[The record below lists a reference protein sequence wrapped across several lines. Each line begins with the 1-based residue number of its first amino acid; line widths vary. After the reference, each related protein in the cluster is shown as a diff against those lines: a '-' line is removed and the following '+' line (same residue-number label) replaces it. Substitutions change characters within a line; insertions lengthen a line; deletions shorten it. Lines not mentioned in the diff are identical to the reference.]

1 MTQRQISCPHCE
13 YFNCH
18 ILIGQITIYR
28 FAIYRLAPPERGQLS
43 PAMTKRPWS
52 PKLSRLHYWPAIA
65 STSAKTGVVRRPAPI
80 GFLSRPTSGR
90 RPARDGQG
98 RNKQGDRG
106 ATLQGSNDSS
116 RLTSTPWLA
125 LIERTNLLGLFKDS
139 VLTYYHVEMRVTPQ
153 SHWSKFWNWGLPYHP
168 A

>member
-1 MTQRQISCPHCE
+1 MAQRQISCPHYV
-13 YFNCH
+13 YFNGH
-18 ILIGQITIYR
+18 ILNGQITIYR
-28 FAIYRLAPPERGQLS
+28 FAIYRLAPPQRGQLS

-52 PKLSRLHYWPAIA
+52 IKPSRPHYWPAIA
-65 STSAKTGVVRRPAPI
+65 STSAKCGAVRRRAPI

-106 ATLQGSNDSS
+106 GTLPGGNDSS

-125 LIERTNLLGLFKDS
+125 LIGRNNLLGLFGDS
-139 VLTYYHVEMRVTPQ
+139 VLTYCHVEIRVTAQ
-153 SHWSKFWNWGLPYHP
+153 SHWSKSWN
-168 A
+168 